1 MYHPSL
7 CRAKDG
13 TWRLVFQVNNTSPL
27 FAAAYSRD
35 LVTWRPQD
43 YPRVSTPQ
51 CLQPVVQPM
60 DNSFNV
66 YFRDADGNIRRVS
79 ASSDFRRFSK
89 DIAMPFADATMW
101 QRDVASVDGK
111 RLEGQKFPIST
122 EEKTRLTDYFSQ
134 GCPTE

>member
-13 TWRLVFQVNNTSPL
+13 TWRLVFQVNETAPL
-27 FAAAYSRD
+27 FAASYSRD

-51 CLQPVVQPM
+51 CLQPVVKVM

-66 YFRDADGNIRRVS
+66 Y
-79 ASSDFRRFSK
+79 
-89 DIAMPFADATMW
+89 
-101 QRDVASVDGK
+101 
-111 RLEGQKFPIST
+111 
-122 EEKTRLTDYFSQ
+122 
-134 GCPTE
+134 